1 MSDLLISGYGK
12 ILLVEDDLSLADWV
26 NSYLL
31 EQGFEVIM
39 CHRGDHVVKLVKQ
52 HNPALI
58 LLDVMLPGMDGISVC
73 RELRHFYKKPV
84 LLLTAKGEE
93 VDEVIGLEVG
103 ASDYIIKPVRP
114 RALLARIKSAL
125 RNESTHNETPE
136 KAVEI
141 NVGSLYID
149 LKARNVMLQ
158 GEKIAISNAEFS
170 LLSFLASHAGEV
182 VDRDAVFKATK
193 GREYD
198 GLDRSVDVLIS
209 ALRKKIGDDPQ
220 NPQKIKTIWGQGYL
234 LVDDAW

>member
-1 MSDLLISGYGK
+1 MSGYGK

>member
-1 MSDLLISGYGK
+1 MTDLSTNGYGK

-26 NSYLL
+26 NNYLV

-52 HNPALI
+52 HDPSLI
-58 LLDVMLPGMDGISVC
+58 LLDIMLPGMDGISVC
-73 RELRHFYKKPV
+73 RELRNFYQKPI

-125 RNESTHNETPE
+125 RNESTQTQEPE
-136 KAVEI
+136 KIVEI
-141 NVGSLYID
+141 NVGCLYID
-149 LKARNVMLQ
+149 LKARNVMLD
-158 GEKIAISNAEFS
+158 GKKVIISNAEFS

-182 VDRDAVFKATK
+182 VDRDSVFKATK

-209 ALRKKIGDDPQ
+209 ALRKKFGDDPQ